1 MNPLSSKDIIFN
13 DLMVDW
19 TEDIVLVEG
28 AFDAIKAGEN
38 AIPILGSTLEVNSS
52 LFSKILRFEP
62 KVYVALDMDARWKQ
76 LKLIKAFMAHEIE
89 VYSVDTDPYDD
100 VGKMSHEDFLE
111 RKEEAVLVD
120 ENMLLKLKLRNV

>member
-28 AFDAIKAGEN
+28 AFDAIKAGDN

-52 LFSKILRFEP
+52 LFNKILNFES
-62 KVYVALDMDARWKQ
+62 KVFVALDKDARWKQ
-76 LKLIKAFMAHEIE
+76 LKLIKSFMAHEIE
-89 VYSVDTDPYDD
+89 VYSVDTAPFDD
-100 VGKMSHEDFLE
+100 VGKMSHKEFLE

-120 ENMLLKLKLRNV
+120 ENMLLRLKLENV